1 MPSVLRRVGFA
12 FLAAFCGFAGA
23 FCFSLVSG
31 RAEAQDPASGSAVRE
46 PASGPAAQAPGPGAD
61 ARVQS
66 SRAGGQDPS
75 SRALVAGELRLTDE
89 TGRTRLLMTLVRG
102 KPRMFMLDDSGE
114 YRLEMGL
121 GQEGEPHVWLRD
133 ADGASKV
140 QLALSGRGLPSLTL
154 ADQKKRERAVLA
166 LSREGEPTFLM
177 RDDKGSDRVAVW
189 RDKDTGGLALADPGG
204 KTVLMIS
211 AKDGQRAEVQVF

>member
-1 MPSVLRRVGFA
+1 MQAAIKRLTVGI
-12 FLAAFCGFAGA
+12 LCGICGFAGA
-23 FCFSLVSG
+23 FCFSAVSG
-31 RAEAQDPASGSAVRE
+31 SAEAQAPS
-46 PASGPAAQAPGPGAD
+46 AQAP
-61 ARVQS
+61 
-66 SRAGGQDPS
+66 PS

-133 ADGASKV
+133 KDGASKV
-140 QLALSGRGLPSLTL
+140 QLALSARGLPSLTL
-154 ADQKKRERAVLA
+154 ADQRDRERAVLA

-177 RDDKGSDRVAVW
+177 RDDKGADRVAVW
-189 RDKDTGGLALADPGG
+189 RDKDTGGMALADTKGQ
-204 KTVLMIS
+204 TVLMIS